1 MAVKKSSSAP
11 LTPGASDSISISTA
25 EWAVMELLW
34 ENAPQ
39 SSPDLCETLAKS
51 QSWKR
56 PTTMTLLRRLM
67 DKGVITA
74 TGGAKRW
81 LYAPAVDRER
91 CIAQETRGFLDRL
104 FQGALL
110 PMVAHC
116 LEHQKLSRKEL
127 SELRAMLDEATEK
140 KAKGRQS

>member
-1 MAVKKSSSAP
+1 MK
-11 LTPGASDSISISTA
+11 
-25 EWAVMELLW
+25 LLW

-39 SSPDLCETLAKS
+39 SSPDLCEALAKS
-51 QSWKR
+51 QGWKR
-56 PTTMTLLRRLM
+56 ATTMTLLRRLI
-67 DKGVITA
+67 DKGAISVE
-74 TGGAKRW
+74 GGAKRW

-140 KAKGRQS
+140 KEKGRQS